1 MCTLEQPELFDALYQ
16 KGYAIVPEFISSDLR
31 EQLFAE
37 AVQRHQQH
45 QMHQAHIG
53 QGRDKQIK
61 TTIRGDAIYW
71 LSGET
76 LAQQTFLTQIEHYK
90 QQLNQRFYLG
100 INSYEAHFAHYPAG
114 AYYKKH
120 WDNFRGRG
128 NRIVTTVV
136 YLNPS
141 WQTDWGGQLR
151 LYAPDE
157 TTLLEEITPQP
168 GLMATFISSEIPHEV
183 LPTRHSRISIAGW
196 LRRD

>member
-1 MCTLEQPELFDALYQ
+1 MRTLDQPELFHALYQ

-37 AVQRHQQH
+37 AMQRHQQH

-53 QGRDKQIK
+53 QGCDKQIK

-76 LAQQTFLTQIEHYK
+76 PAQRDFLAQIEYYK

-100 INSYEAHFAHYPAG
+100 INNYEAHFAHYPAG
-114 AYYKKH
+114 TYYKTH

-141 WQTDWGGQLR
+141 WQTD
-151 LYAPDE
+151 
-157 TTLLEEITPQP
+157 
-168 GLMATFISSEIPHEV
+168 
-183 LPTRHSRISIAGW
+183 
-196 LRRD
+196 